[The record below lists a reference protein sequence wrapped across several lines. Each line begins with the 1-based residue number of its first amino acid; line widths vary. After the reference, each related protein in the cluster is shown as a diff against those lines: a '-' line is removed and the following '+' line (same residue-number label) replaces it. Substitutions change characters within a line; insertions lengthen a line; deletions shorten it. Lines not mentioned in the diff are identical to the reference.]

1 MEGSTAVVLFSLAET
16 FFCEEMET
24 LFLLIMELVLL
35 KTLLRTG
42 FNLQVEVVEAGA
54 NFEKEATAVYFF

>member
-1 MEGSTAVVLFSLAET
+1 
-16 FFCEEMET
+16 MET

-54 NFEKEATAVYFF
+54 NFEKEATAVYIF